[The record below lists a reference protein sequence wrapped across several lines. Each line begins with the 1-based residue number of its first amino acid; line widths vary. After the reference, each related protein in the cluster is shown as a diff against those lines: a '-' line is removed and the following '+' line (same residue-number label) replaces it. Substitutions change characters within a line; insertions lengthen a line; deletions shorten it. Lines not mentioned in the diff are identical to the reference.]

1 MHDFIRVGR
10 GRGCCFWRRLLLLGS
25 GLGVTTATPPLAAA
39 AASVAAACLLDPSLP
54 PHLAP
59 HAAEQPL
66 CAGFINVSAP
76 PYSVAGDV
84 ATDDSASLQ
93 SAMDDA
99 YAHRM
104 VVLLPAG
111 PTFVLAKQLRA
122 VQRFGLDP
130 HRQHGYQLVGQRGA
144 VPLMLRVL
152 DGACL
157 EGFHV
162 PYESNVNGTVYGTL
176 GIADCWLRRWF
187 RLSRIS
193 CRCKF

>member
-1 MHDFIRVGR
+1 MGR
-10 GRGCCFWRRLLLLGS
+10 
-25 GLGVTTATPPLAAA
+25 GLGVTTATPPLIAA

-66 CAGFINVSAP
+66 CAGFIIVSAP

-93 SAMDDA
+93 FALDDA
-99 YAHRM
+99 HAHRM
-104 VVLLPAG
+104 VVLLLVG
-111 PTFVLAKQLRA
+111 RTFVLAKQLRA

-130 HRQHGYQLVGQRGA
+130 DKHGYQLVGQRGV

-152 DGACL
+152 DGASL

-162 PYESNVNGTVYGTL
+162 QYESNVNGTVSV
-176 GIADCWLRRWF
+176 A
-187 RLSRIS
+187 RLMKR
-193 CRCKF
+193 